1 MTTRQSISLTSP
13 NDEWLRTQI
22 ASEEYGSKSEVVN
35 DLIRKARKEQQ
46 EMEYIRSRLIS
57 AEQSETVEQSRNEML
72 AEFKQRIRRD
82 DVQT

>member
-57 AEQSETVEQSRNEML
+57 AEQSGTVEQSRNEML

-82 DVQT
+82 DV

>member
-35 DLIRKARKEQQ
+35 DLIRKVRKEQQ

-57 AEQSETVEQSRNEML
+57 AEQSGIVEQSRNKML
-72 AEFKQRIRRD
+72 TKFKQRIRRD
-82 DVQT
+82 DV

>member
-13 NDEWLRTQI
+13 NDEWLRMQI

-35 DLIRKARKEQQ
+35 DLIRKVRKEQQ

-57 AEQSETVEQSRNEML
+57 AEQSGIVEQSRNKML
-72 AEFKQRIRRD
+72 TKFKQRIRRD
-82 DVQT
+82 DV

>member
-82 DVQT
+82 DV

>member
-57 AEQSETVEQSRNEML
+57 AEQSGTVEQSRNEML
-72 AEFKQRIRRD
+72 AEFKQRIRHD
-82 DVQT
+82 DV